1 MITKFIKPDRSSRP
15 VRFNITSPKSKV
27 QHGFTL
33 LEVIIALA
41 IVAMVLGTT
50 FSLLAGSKRLAFK
63 AADDIG
69 EVIFLRS
76 AINVAQIVEEPEYPE
91 LPRRYAEGAKLK
103 TEELLEKPEEQT
115 RPISMGLEPYIWE
128 NKQRGL
134 DIVTI
139 RWKKLDSTR

>member
-1 MITKFIKPDRSSRP
+1 MKMITKFTKPDRSSRP
-15 VRFNITSPKSKV
+15 VRFNTTSQKSKF
-27 QHGFTL
+27 QQGFTL

-76 AINVAQIVEEPEYPE
+76 AINVAQIDYPE
-91 LPRRYAEGAKLK
+91 LPKRYADGAELK

-115 RPISMGLEPYIWE
+115 RPISIGLEPYIWK

-139 RWKKLDSTR
+139 RWKKLDTTR